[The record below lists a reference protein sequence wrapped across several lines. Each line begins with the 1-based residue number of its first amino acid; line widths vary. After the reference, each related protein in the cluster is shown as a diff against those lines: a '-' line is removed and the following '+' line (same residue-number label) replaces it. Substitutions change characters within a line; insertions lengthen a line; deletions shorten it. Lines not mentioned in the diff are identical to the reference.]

1 MHIKKTHSLKTR
13 FILTTLLLF
22 LVFIGIAGRW
32 LYFEVQEMIRSLG
45 ERYAVER
52 VESARLQL
60 ARSLEREAALAQK
73 LAHSPVVIDWMLD
86 DENPEK
92 RRRAF
97 AELASYRNSFADSN
111 SFVGILSSRR
121 YYNWGEED
129 ELVTSTMSR
138 EVESDQWFFQTIESG
153 KPISFNLDYNV
164 NVDVSRVWINC
175 LVTHKGK
182 PMGLAGTGLE
192 ITNTVSRL
200 VSSENDGTNVM
211 LIGPG
216 GVILAHRNSDI
227 MAKNA
232 KVEKQEKKITVFDL
246 MEKEAQRK
254 KFNTL
259 ITQAAS
265 GTTAVGELAIE
276 GETGLT
282 AMLPSTSLD
291 AYVVASVD
299 TSEFLSIR
307 DFTPMFILLTAALI
321 LGLSMITVLLQR
333 LVLRPLACLTDS
345 AEKIAEGKYDLSISV
360 KGSSEIAVLSSAFNR
375 MTEKIRDYTR
385 NLEGMVKERTSQLQE
400 VNDQLTKTNTRM
412 MESIRYAGMIQNGIM
427 PEERMLAELFS
438 RYSLFF
444 RQRDIVGGD
453 MQYIHRV
460 RPEDPFAGFLIAT
473 IDCEGHGV
481 SGALMTMMTESV
493 LEHVVP
499 AHDPHNPAAI
509 LEEAERKI
517 RKTLSAGEAQGA
529 LQSGFD
535 IGLCACFPR
544 EEKLIFA
551 GAGMPLYV
559 RDKDGT
565 VSTVKGRH
573 KAIRNRHRLPPEAI
587 ENIEI
592 GTADN
597 MFFLV
602 TDGFVDQSGGEKER
616 SYGTR
621 RLYEFIA
628 EFPDSE
634 KGFEGEFDR
643 YRGVH
648 AQRDDVLVVAFSFTQ
663 SGPYE

>member
-13 FILTTLLLF
+13 FLLITLLFF
-22 LVFIGIAGRW
+22 LLFIGIAGSW
-32 LYFEVQEMIRSLG
+32 LYFEVQGMIRNLG

-60 ARSLEREAALAQK
+60 ARSLEREAALARK

-86 DENPEK
+86 EEDSEK

-97 AELASYRNSFADSN
+97 AELASYRQSFADSN

-121 YYNWGEED
+121 YYNWGENG
-129 ELVTSTMSR
+129 ELVTSTMNR
-138 EVESDQWFFQTIESG
+138 DVESDRWFFATIASEE
-153 KPISFNLDYNV
+153 PISFNLDYDV

-175 LVTHKGK
+175 LVTHKGE
-182 PMGLAGTGLE
+182 PVGLAGTGIE
-192 ITNTVSRL
+192 ITDTVSRL
-200 VSSENDGTNVM
+200 VSSEDGGTNVM
-211 LIGPG
+211 LIDPE

-232 KVEKQEKKITVFDL
+232 KVEKQEEKITVFDL
-246 MEKEAQRK
+246 MEKDSQRK
-254 KFNTL
+254 KFRSL
-259 ITQAAS
+259 ITESAS
-265 GTTAVGELAIE
+265 GTTAVDEFAIE

-282 AMLPSTSLD
+282 AMLPSKSLD
-291 AYVVASVD
+291 AFVVASVD
-299 TSEFLSIR
+299 TSKFLSIR
-307 DFTPMFILLTAALI
+307 DFLPMFILLAAALM
-321 LGLSMITVLLQR
+321 LGISMITLLLQR
-333 LVLRPLACLTDS
+333 LVLRPLAGLTES
-345 AEKIAEGKYDLSISV
+345 AEKIAEGEYDLSIPV
-360 KGSSEIAVLSSAFNR
+360 KGGSEIAVLSSAFNH

-385 NLEGMVKERTSQLQE
+385 NLEQMVNDRTSQLQDA
-400 VNDQLTKTNTRM
+400 NDRM
-412 MESIRYAGMIQNGIM
+412 MESIRYASLIQSGIM
-427 PEERMLAELFS
+427 PEERTLAELFS

-453 MQYIHRV
+453 MLYVHIL
-460 RPEDPFAGFLIAT
+460 RPEDPHAGFLIAT
-473 IDCEGHGV
+473 VDCEGHGV

-499 AHDPHNPAAI
+499 AYDPHNPAAI
-509 LEEAERKI
+509 LEEAEREI
-517 RKTLSAGEAQGA
+517 QRTLSAGEEQGA

-559 RDKDGT
+559 GNKDGT
-565 VSTVKGRH
+565 VSTVKGRR
-573 KAIRNRHRLPPEAI
+573 KAIRNRHRLRPEAI
-587 ENIEI
+587 ENVEI
-592 GTADN
+592 GTADT

-602 TDGFVDQSGGEKER
+602 TDGFVDQSGGEEER

-628 EFPDSE
+628 EFPDSG
-634 KGFEGEFDR
+634 KGFEEEFDR
-643 YRGVH
+643 YRGDH
-648 AQRDDVLVVAFSFTQ
+648 AQRDDVLVVAFSLCL
-663 SGPYE
+663 SESK